1 MPKADRVEID
11 TRALWII
18 LLERSRPMLM
28 LLAGAGIYGV
38 IRGIDMPEGL
48 DRSAQLALAVFGL
61 CVFYWVF
68 DVLPLMI
75 TSLLAIVLLPLT
87 GVLSAKEAYAQFG
100 NEAVFFILG
109 AFILAA
115 AMMKSGLSAR
125 LALLMLRRF
134 GHRPTS
140 MLLGIF
146 LLNGFMSFLMSEH
159 AVAAMTFPI
168 IAEIVRSLKLGPS
181 SNYGKAMFL
190 SMAWG
195 TTMGGVGT
203 LLGGA
208 RAPLAIGILK
218 EVTGESYSFTQ
229 WAVANVPLS
238 LALLAVGWIVL
249 RVFFPIELTDVT
261 AAERVVEERLLRI
274 GRVSLQE
281 NAIALIM
288 LVTVVAWIMLGEEF
302 GLANIALAGVVSLF
316 VFGVVEWREVENHV
330 NWGLILMY
338 GGAICLGSA
347 LNRTGAAEWVAQNT
361 IAQWANGPLSV
372 ILLISGVTI
381 LLTMLMSN
389 AAAVAVVMPVGI
401 ALATQF
407 GIDTRLMAPL
417 VAVPA
422 GLDFALPIGTPA
434 NAIAYSSGF
443 LRVREMLIPGL
454 TITVLSYVVFNLLVW
469 FYFPLLGINPG

>member
-18 LLERSRPMLM
+18 LLERSRPMAM
-28 LLAGAGIYGV
+28 LLAGAAIYGI
-38 IRGIDMPEGL
+38 IRGIDVPAGL
-48 DRSAQLALAVFGL
+48 DRPAQLALAVFGL

-87 GVLSAKEAYAQFG
+87 GVLPAKEAYAQFG

-288 LVTVVAWIMLGEEF
+288 VVTVIAWIMLGEEF

-347 LNRTGAAEWVAQNT
+347 LNKTGAAEWVAQNT
-361 IAQWANGPLSV
+361 IAQWATGPLSV
-372 ILLISGVTI
+372 ILMISGVTI

-389 AAAVAVVMPVGI
+389 SAAVAVIMPVGI
-401 ALATQF
+401 ALAAQF

-469 FYFPLLGINPG
+469 FYFPLLGINQG

>member
-1 MPKADRVEID
+1 
-11 TRALWII
+11 
-18 LLERSRPMLM
+18 
-28 LLAGAGIYGV
+28 
-38 IRGIDMPEGL
+38 
-48 DRSAQLALAVFGL
+48 
-61 CVFYWVF
+61 
-68 DVLPLMI
+68 
-75 TSLLAIVLLPLT
+75 
-87 GVLSAKEAYAQFG
+87 
-100 NEAVFFILG
+100 
-109 AFILAA
+109 
-115 AMMKSGLSAR
+115 
-125 LALLMLRRF
+125 
-134 GHRPTS
+134 

-288 LVTVVAWIMLGEEF
+288 VVTVIAWIMLGEEF

-347 LNRTGAAEWVAQNT
+347 LNKTGAAEWVAQNT
-361 IAQWANGPLSV
+361 IAQWATGPLSV
-372 ILLISGVTI
+372 ILMISGVTI

-389 AAAVAVVMPVGI
+389 SAAVAVIMPVGI
-401 ALATQF
+401 ALAAQF

-469 FYFPLLGINPG
+469 FYFPLLGINQG